1 MKLRK
6 LLLTTLVVVLISTN
20 GYAYDATGIWN
31 YTESNLQNYCDE
43 PYILEQGEISILQE
57 GSTFLI
63 VSDAYST
70 QGTVSGSTYNFS
82 EKWSD
87 VYDFTLVSIS
97 SQSSITLTSLTA
109 GSGPTNFTA
118 SWTDWGGGSC
128 SGSFTTTVSRQAPV
142 DPVYDATG
150 RWGYDLSNIYYNCG
164 AGPDAT
170 SGYFD
175 VIQTGNKVT
184 AVDNRGNEYK
194 GFVNGTQ
201 YRLFRS
207 YLDKG
212 GRTTDRIFISL
223 SSSTQGS
230 GEAGFIWDD
239 DSTEC
244 WGDWNISIT
253 FLPPDL
259 CPNDPNKTEP
269 GICGCGV
276 ADTDSDGDG
285 TADCNDLCVNDPNKT
300 EPGICGCGVADTD
313 SDGDG
318 IADCI
323 DTDVDGDGL
332 SNTEEVYCGSDPTDP
347 NSKCVRLP
355 FLMLL
360 LD

>member
-1 MKLRK
+1 MKLRI
-6 LLLTTLVVVLISTN
+6 LLLTTLVNVLISAN
-20 GYAYDATGIWN
+20 GYAYDATGTWN
-31 YTESNLQNYCDE
+31 YTESNLQHNCPA
-43 PYILEQGEISILQE
+43 PYILESGEINILQD

-70 QGTVSGSTYNFS
+70 QGTVSGNTYNFS
-82 EKWSD
+82 DKWSD

-109 GSGPTNFTA
+109 GSGLTSFTA
-118 SWTDWGGGSC
+118 SWTEGGGGFC
-128 SGSFTTTVSRQAPV
+128 NGSFTTTVSRQTPV
-142 DPVYDATG
+142 NPVYDATG
-150 RWGYDLSNIYYNCG
+150 RWDYDLSNIYYNCG
-164 AGPDAT
+164 TGPGAT

-175 VIQTGNKVT
+175 VIQTGNRVT
-184 AVDNRGNEYK
+184 AGDNNGNEYK

-207 YLDKG
+207 SLENG
-212 GRTTDRIFISL
+212 GRTTDWIFISL
-223 SSSTQGS
+223 SSSTQGF

-239 DSTEC
+239 DYTDC
-244 WGDWNISIT
+244 WGNWNITIT
-253 FLPPDL
+253 LLPPDL
-259 CPNDPNKTEP
+259 CP
-269 GICGCGV
+269 
-276 ADTDSDGDG
+276 
-285 TADCNDLCVNDPNKT
+285 NDPNKT

-323 DTDVDGDGL
+323 DTDVDGDGI

-347 NSKCVRLP
+347 NSRCVRLP